1 MDALGSNYSPF
12 CHLCSNWIFCWLLR
26 SITQASKV
34 TPSLPI
40 GLAAWKPQMTRRQ
53 SPLPISWRLG
63 DISQWNYSLA
73 LGFPNPL
80 SLRSKGRKQ
89 KLINW
94 DGKCNGEWSHFCL
107 QFLVPEPMHYIYGG
121 AGPMDSLLA
130 KRYTASTSTV
140 FQHSMNQ
147 VPADAVTMPSPSHLA
162 ALSSQLLLRLVTYS
176 KNQWISWVWAIITL
190 LFCHTM

>member
-1 MDALGSNYSPF
+1 
-12 CHLCSNWIFCWLLR
+12 
-26 SITQASKV
+26 
-34 TPSLPI
+34 
-40 GLAAWKPQMTRRQ
+40 MTRRQ

-63 DISQWNYSLA
+63 DIFQWNYSLA

-107 QFLVPEPMHYIYGG
+107 HFLVPEPMHYIYGG
-121 AGPMDSLLA
+121 AGPMDSLLV

-147 VPADAVTMPSPSHLA
+147 APADAVTMPSPSHLA
-162 ALSSQLLLRLVTYS
+162 ALSSQLLLWSEFHGCEPLSHSSFVIQC
-176 KNQWISWVWAIITL
+176 NLWLEAMLNGMLWW
-190 LFCHTM
+190 